1 MFLENT
7 KTFPV
12 GGLVV
17 QLKFDTF
24 LGQKEILR
32 DLRNYLAGR
41 AEGLSRDQAL
51 MEEVLKCTFSHHLMA
66 VNGKLPKKNDS
77 DDVVKISLIYR
88 SFFES
93 VCERSPELFPDGSQ
107 ILIGPENISFI
118 HQSLEKIRKLKTS
131 DDLIGDIYEVFIGTS
146 YRGQEGQ
153 YFTPIT
159 AISALVAIVDPK
171 PDDLLIDPA
180 CGAGGFLVE
189 SCKLFGPEINP
200 KNVFGIDKDGYL
212 ARLTRLRMALQFDTD
227 FSIVPAD
234 SLAWDEE
241 GFVNTKNA
249 KNHGKYSL
257 CLTNPPFGRK
267 IVSLS
272 DSDKHKF
279 ELAHKWKY
287 SKKIG
292 VFSKSNDVEKNVPPQ
307 ILFVERCISLLK
319 KGGRLGIVL
328 PESVVSNVGHRYV
341 VNYILEHT
349 APIAVLGMPESLFKT
364 SGKGGTHTKVCLL
377 VLEKG
382 KPKKDHK
389 VFMAEAKWCG
399 HDSRG
404 KKIPHNDV
412 PEIIKKYRTFVETG
426 KTNGDRFGFQVGLGD
441 IKNYVLAP
449 RYYNPEPAQELK
461 KVKHTHE
468 LVKVSELLSDN
479 VLSLSSGDELGK
491 LAYGT
496 GDIPF
501 VRTSDISNWEIK
513 ADPKHLVDEE
523 YYKAYSK
530 KQDVREGDILFVR
543 DGTYLIGTCAMVTKY
558 DEKIIY
564 QSHLLKIRVN
574 DASLFDNYLFLALL
588 SSKPVQSQ
596 IKAFSF
602 TLDIIDSLG
611 DRFGDLLLPIPKD
624 ASFKARI
631 SEMVNKSIIDR
642 IEARELARLAREQV
656 VSPEIIDERLAVV
669 QR

>member
-1 MFLENT
+1 M
-7 KTFPV
+7 
-12 GGLVV
+12 VV
-17 QLKFDTF
+17 QLKFDSF
-24 LGQKEILR
+24 LGQKEIIR
-32 DLRNYLAGR
+32 HLRNYLAGR

-51 MEEVLKCTFSHHLMA
+51 MEEVLKCTFSHHLMT
-66 VNGKLPKKNDS
+66 VKNELPTKQEIGDVFKLSMK
-77 DDVVKISLIYR
+77 YR
-88 SFFES
+88 TSFEA
-93 VCERSPELFPDGSQ
+93 VCEQSPELFPDGSQ
-107 ILIGPENISFI
+107 ILIGPENVSYI
-118 HQSLEKIRKLKTS
+118 HQSLENIRKLNS
-131 DDLIGDIYEVFIGTS
+131 GDDLIGDIYEVFIGTS

-159 AISALVAIVDPK
+159 AISALVSIVGPK
-171 PDDLLIDPA
+171 PDDLIIDPA

-189 SCKLFGPEINP
+189 ACKNIGKKLNP
-200 KNVFGIDKDGYL
+200 KHVFGIDKDKYL
-212 ARLTRLRMALQFDTD
+212 ARLTRLRMALQFDMD
-227 FSIVPAD
+227 FSVVSAD

-241 GFVNTKNA
+241 GFLETRNA

-272 DSDKHKF
+272 DGDKHKF
-279 ELAHKWKY
+279 ELAHKWKF
-287 SKKIG
+287 SKKLG
-292 VFSKSNDVEKNVPPQ
+292 VFSVTQEAEKNVPPQ
-307 ILFVERCISLLK
+307 ILFVERCLSLLK

-341 VNYILEHT
+341 VNYIFEHSS
-349 APIAVLGMPESLFKT
+349 PIAVLGMPESLFKT

-382 KPKKDHK
+382 KAKKGHK

-404 KKIPHNDV
+404 KKIPHNDI
-412 PEIIKKYRTFVETG
+412 PEIIKKYETFVLTG
-426 KTNGDRFGFQVGLGD
+426 KTNGDRFGFQVGFD
-441 IKNYVLAP
+441 EIKNFVLAP
-449 RYYNPEPAQELK
+449 RYYNPEPAQELRK
-461 KVKHTHE
+461 IKDSHE
-468 LVKVSELLSDN
+468 LVKVAELITDKIISI
-479 VLSLSSGDELGK
+479 SSGDELGK

-496 GDIPF
+496 GDVPF

-523 YYKAYSK
+523 YYLAYSK

-558 DEKIIY
+558 DVKIIY
-564 QSHLLKIRVN
+564 QSHLLKVRINKN
-574 DASLFDNYLFLALL
+574 DFFDNYLFLALL
-588 SSKPVQSQ
+588 SSKPMQAQ
-596 IKAFSF
+596 IKSFSF

-624 ASFKARI
+624 ASFKERI
-631 SEMVNKSIIDR
+631 SEMVKKSIFDR
-642 IEARELARLAREQV
+642 TEARELARLAREQV
-656 VSPEIIDERLAVV
+656 VTPEMIDARIVSSL
-669 QR
+669 R